1 MNNIRLQ
8 NFRCYADQSIA
19 FKPGINL
26 LVGDNASGKTS
37 VLKACKYV
45 LSSFFSGFS
54 DENTKWINPDVDDFR
69 HLELDGILLQELP
82 ILITFDAE
90 DTIAYPEMTRS
101 SLINLFGEKTDRWYT
116 LIKNSKKNSRPL
128 TSGIKEYKD
137 YATLLKETYTNE
149 SGQQKALPLFAN
161 FSTEDIHSTRKI
173 DAGKFKTY
181 NHKPSFGY
189 YECLEGDGFL
199 PYWIKRLLILQ
210 EGERNKQEIAIVRK
224 AISDAL
230 GADGCNIIK
239 DLHIRPLQ
247 KKVYYRFMDGREV
260 EADYLSDGYRRL
272 VNIITDIAFR
282 CALLN
287 RGLYGEEACSHTK
300 GTVLIDEIDLHLHPT
315 LQSLV
320 LKGLRNAFPQVQ
332 FIVSSH
338 APMVMSSVKSNEEN
352 TVYFLHYSTTNN
364 YNLSPITTYGMD
376 LSTISDII
384 LDQTPRVAEVDNQ
397 LNNLFNLIDTEKFE
411 EAQRMLQEMQEQYGS
426 NLPELSQAEAMLNCV
441 TTDDNEENQ

>member
-1 MNNIRLQ
+1 MKEIILQ
-8 NFRCYADQSIA
+8 HFRCYADQSIEL
-19 FKPGINL
+19 KPGINL

-45 LSSFFSGFS
+45 LSAFFAGFS
-54 DENTKWINPDVDDFR
+54 DENTKWINPGNDDFR
-69 HLELDGILLQELP
+69 HVELDGILSQELP
-82 ILITFDAE
+82 IQISFDAGDMPYY
-90 DTIAYPEMTRS
+90 DTIEGFLVS
-101 SLINLFGEKTDRWYT
+101 IDSNKNRWYT
-116 LIKNSKKNSRPL
+116 LNKNSKKNSRPL
-128 TSGIKEYKD
+128 TYGIKEYKD
-137 YATLLKETYTNE
+137 DATLLKENYTNE
-149 SGQQKALPLFAN
+149 QGQQQALPLFAN

-189 YECLEGDGFL
+189 YECLEGEGFL
-199 PYWIKRLLILQ
+199 PYWINRLLILQ
-210 EGERNKQEIAIVRK
+210 EGEKNKQEITIVRK

-230 GADGCNIIK
+230 GADGCNIIQ

-260 EADYLSDGYRRL
+260 EADFLSDGYRRL
-272 VNIITDIAFR
+272 VNIVMDIAFR

-287 RGLYGEEACSHTK
+287 RGLYGEAACTYTK

-320 LKGLRNAFPQVQ
+320 LKGLRNAFPKIQ

-338 APMVMSSVKSNEEN
+338 APMVMSGVESNGEN
-352 TVYFLHYSTTNN
+352 VVYKLSYSTANG
-364 YNLSPITTYGMD
+364 YSVIPIITYGMD
-376 LSTISDII
+376 LSTISYII
-384 LDQTPRVAEVDNQ
+384 LDQTPRAAEVDKQ
-397 LNNLFNLIDTEKFE
+397 LNDLFGLIDDEKYKD
-411 EAQRMLQEMQEQYGS
+411 ARQMLYDMQEKYNNQ
-426 NLPELSQAEAMLNCV
+426 LPELSQAEAMLNCV